1 MRMAAEKAYPSP
13 ADYTP
18 IAPRARIGFIIP
30 SSNRMVEPQMVRYA
44 PAGVQPHFIRIG
56 MTNRHKRP
64 LPELMPTILSAVEL
78 LMDSKCDIIVFQC
91 TGTSMSGGVDMDK
104 HVVSEIAK
112 AAKRPAISTASAVDA
127 ALGALDAKR
136 LVFISETK
144 QKGHDAKLKY
154 LREAGYDIVADRA
167 ASLEGTDAYCT
178 TPPRFWYDT
187 ALALKDDR
195 AQAYFIS
202 CANIHSIDVI
212 EDLERALQRPVV
224 TSNQA
229 ALWCA
234 LRTLGLP
241 DVVPGLGSL
250 FRHKLAKAAA

>member
-1 MRMAAEKAYPSP
+1 MTKPCPSP
-13 ADYTP
+13 TDYSPVT
-18 IAPRARIGFIIP
+18 PRARIGFIIP
-30 SSNRMVEPQMVRYA
+30 SSNRMVEPQMQRYA
-44 PAGVQPHFIRIG
+44 PSGVQPHFVRIG

-64 LPELMPTILSAVEL
+64 LPELMPRILEAAEL

-104 HVVSEIAK
+104 HVVREIGK
-112 AAKRPAISTASAVDA
+112 AAKRPAISTASAVNA
-127 ALGALDAKR
+127 ALAAVSAKR

-144 QKGHDAKLKY
+144 RKGHEEKLKY
-154 LREAGYDIVADRA
+154 MREAGYDIVAERE
-167 ASLEGTDAYCT
+167 ASLEGSDAYCT
-178 TPPRFWYDT
+178 TPARFWYDL

-195 AQAYFIS
+195 AESYFLS
-202 CANIHSIDVI
+202 CANIHAIDVI
-212 EDLERALQRPVV
+212 EDLEKALQRPVV

-234 LRTLGLP
+234 LRTLGLS

-250 FRHKLAKAAA
+250 FKRDLAKAAA